1 MKRGSKKIKKSE
13 KSEDGI
19 LSYEIIDNTQ
29 NMTDSSNSFD
39 NSSFEKPKE
48 SMESPNKPFNETQ
61 LVMEQ
66 KPNNEKKSPVK
77 TLVILIILILL
88 VDAIFLFAYLKP
100 DLKTTLSNFFKPRVV
115 DNPSSL
121 KCNDGT
127 PYNSCAKN
135 KPYYCYN
142 GELLKSAYNCGCPE
156 GYKVAFQDC
165 KKI

>member
-19 LSYEIIDNTQ
+19 LSYEIIDNTNHQ
-29 NMTDSSNSFD
+29 NMNDIN
-39 NSSFEKPKE
+39 NLSSFEKPKE
-48 SMESPNKPFNETQ
+48 SMEISNKPFNEISLTTNQ
-61 LVMEQ
+61 NLTSR
-66 KPNNEKKSPVK
+66 KKSPVK

-88 VDAIFLFAYLKP
+88 VDVVFFLAYLKP

-115 DNPSSL
+115 DNPSTL

-156 GYKVAFQDC
+156 GYKIDFQDC